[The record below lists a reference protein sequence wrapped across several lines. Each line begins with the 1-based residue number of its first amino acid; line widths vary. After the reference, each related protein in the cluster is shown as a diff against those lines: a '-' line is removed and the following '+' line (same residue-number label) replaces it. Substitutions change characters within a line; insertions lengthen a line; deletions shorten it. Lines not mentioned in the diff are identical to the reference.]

1 MAAGSTYTPIA
12 TTTLGSSSG
21 SVTFSSI
28 SGSYTDLF
36 VMCNGQNAT
45 QDGWEAAITFNG
57 DTGSNYSFI
66 YVGGNGSAASSSRS
80 SNTAFIPSAG
90 LASWTTVANSPG
102 IYSFNVMNYS
112 NTTTYKTTIGRNGY
126 ASGTYAST
134 DAVVGLWRNTS
145 AITSITLTVRNSGS
159 FKTGS
164 TFTLYGIAAA

>member
-1 MAAGSTYTPIA
+1 MAAGSTYTPLA
-12 TTTLGSSSG
+12 TNTLGTATSSI
-21 SVTFSSI
+21 TFSSI

-45 QDGWEAAITFNG
+45 QDGWEAAITFNS
-57 DTGSNYSFI
+57 DTGSNYSFT
-66 YVGGNGSAASSSRS
+66 YVGGNGSTASSSRG
-80 SNTAFIPSAG
+80 SNTAYIPSAG

-134 DAVVGLWRNTS
+134 DAVVGLWRNTN

-159 FKTGS
+159 FATGT